1 MAALNFP
8 ANPSN
13 GDTYSANGLTFTFN
27 GTAWTRGGDPGPQGA
42 TGAQGVQGAQ
52 GRQGATGADS
62 SVAGP
67 QGNQGVQGAQG
78 RQGATGADS
87 SVAGPQ
93 GNQGVQGAT
102 GSTGSTG
109 PTGPTGPT
117 GNQGVQGSTGS
128 TGPTGPTGPQGN
140 QGVQGATGAGGST
153 GGSGPQGNQGV
164 QGATGSTGPT
174 GPTGGTGPTG
184 PTGPQGNQGRQ
195 GSTGSTGP
203 TGPTGGTGPTGPTG
217 PQGNQGVQGA
227 TGPDGGNAG
236 TLDNL
241 DSTSFLRSDAN
252 DTGTGQITL
261 QRDSS
266 STTDFSLHIRNQ
278 QSAPA
283 QIKFSNNSTTQN
295 GYFFYRHEDAQ
306 SNSAGNSFHFNSD
319 QTSTSVIIDQ
329 TAGNSG
335 FYVGTNEVW
344 HAGNDGAGT
353 GLDADTLDGVQATSF
368 LRSDAT
374 DIFNCNGSAL
384 QFDFDNSSRNS
395 LVFTLNGST
404 RWQLLHD
411 NSGNNLNFQ
420 RINGSGNVTITGSRV
435 LTVGDEGSGNGLDA
449 DTVDG
454 IQASSFLRTDANDTA
469 IGQITLS
476 GGLSTSGEDVYTGN
490 GALISNDSG
499 GAFADR
505 SGSNIDHIWH
515 NDSTNVWH
523 ICSDTTY
530 KNSGNSTV
538 YAGSFSA
545 SGNTVWHAGNDG
557 SGSGLDAD
565 TLDGLQ
571 SSAFI
576 RSNAADTVTG
586 DITFSGGNGAITLS
600 ADSDIR
606 ATTGNWTG
614 EAGSNTG
621 KIQYHSNSW
630 YFQSQNSW
638 LFRDGSGVNKFAITS
653 SGQVTA
659 RDNIRA
665 HNSGSAT
672 RGAEL
677 MSDGA
682 LELFRNDHIPFIDFK
697 SSTSED
703 YDCRIQ
709 SSGADLVFHTGG
721 NGSTAER
728 MRLYNSGVLR
738 VGGLPGN
745 QTSAGANVH
754 ASSDGTLYINSS
766 SIRYK
771 KDVETLQDSYA
782 DAVLNARP
790 VWYRS
795 KEDDGTY
802 DPNWSYYGFIAEE
815 IAEIDPRLVHWKTHE
830 VGYDENRNV
839 VTTKLEEP
847 VAESVQYERFV
858 PHLINLIKR
867 QQDRISNLEARIAAL
882 ENP

>member
-42 TGAQGVQGAQ
+42 TGA
-52 GRQGATGADS
+52 
-62 SVAGP
+62 
-67 QGNQGVQGAQG
+67 QGVQGAQG

-252 DTGTGQITL
+252 DTGTGQLTL

-283 QIKFSNNSTTQN
+283 QIKFSNNNTDQN
-295 GYFFYRHEDAQ
+295 GYFFYRHEDSQ
-306 SNSAGNSFHFNSD
+306 SNSAANSFHFNSTE
-319 QTSTSVIIDQ
+319 TSTSVIIDQ
-329 TAGNSG
+329 TSGNSG

-344 HAGNDGAGT
+344 HAGNDGSGT
-353 GLDADTLDGVQATSF
+353 GLDADTLDGVQASSF
-368 LRSDAT
+368 LRSDAS
-374 DIFNCNGSAL
+374 DVFNCNGNAL
-384 QFDFDNSSRNS
+384 QFDFDNAGRNS
-395 LVFTLNGST
+395 IVFTLNGST
-404 RWQLLHD
+404 RWQILHD
-411 NSGNNLNFQ
+411 NSGNNLNFA

-454 IQASSFLRTDANDTA
+454 IQASSFLRADANDTA
-469 IGQITLS
+469 TGQITLS
-476 GGLSTSGEDVYTGN
+476 GGLSTDGEDVYTSN

-499 GAFADR
+499 GAFANR
-505 SGSNIDHIWH
+505 SGSNIDHVWH
-515 NDSTNVWH
+515 NDSTNTWH
-523 ICSDTTY
+523 FCSDTTY
-530 KNSGNSTV
+530 KANGNSTV
-538 YAGSFSA
+538 RAASFSA
-545 SGNTVWHAGNDG
+545 AGNTVWHAGNDG

-586 DITFSGGNGAITLS
+586 DITFSGGNGAITL
-600 ADSDIR
+600 AANSDIR

-630 YFQSQNSW
+630 YFQAQDSW

-653 SGQVTA
+653 SGQVTS

-665 HNSGSAT
+665 YNSGSPT

-677 MSDGA
+677 MTDGA

-728 MRLYNSGVLR
+728 VRIFNSGVFR
-738 VGGLPGN
+738 NGATQTN
-745 QTSAGANVH
+745 TTSASANVH
-754 ASSDGTLYINSS
+754 VSSDGTFYRGGVS
-766 SIRYK
+766 SIKYK

-782 DAVLNARP
+782 DALLNARP
-790 VWYRS
+790 VWYRQ

-802 DPNWSYYGFIAEE
+802 DHNWGYYGFIAEE
-815 IAEIDPRLVHWKTHE
+815 IAEIDPRLVLWKTHE
-830 VGYDENRNV
+830 MGVDEDRNQ
-839 VTTKLEEP
+839 TSTKLEEP
-847 VAESVQYERFV
+847 EAEGVMYERFV